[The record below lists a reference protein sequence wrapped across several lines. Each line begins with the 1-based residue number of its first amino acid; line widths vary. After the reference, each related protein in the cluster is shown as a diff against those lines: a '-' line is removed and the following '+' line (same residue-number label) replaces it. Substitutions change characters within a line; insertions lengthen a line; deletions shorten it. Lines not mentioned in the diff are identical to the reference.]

1 MAAQLPLYVCVCE
14 RVFKYIFMNTKI
26 PTAASGEWKGSVGA
40 TAMTAIRAFN
50 TWHHPQALL
59 PVLISIA
66 RSICMPGHVA
76 AAAADLARQ
85 FSSHYLCTNCAQLM
99 AIVVPGLEFGYS
111 FGFGPRSRTGRNI
124 NCILKYIHFNTIQYT
139 IDALCVAH

>member
-1 MAAQLPLYVCVCE
+1 
-14 RVFKYIFMNTKI
+14 
-26 PTAASGEWKGSVGA
+26 
-40 TAMTAIRAFN
+40 
-50 TWHHPQALL
+50 
-59 PVLISIA
+59 
-66 RSICMPGHVA
+66 MPGHVAA

-111 FGFGPRSRTGRNI
+111 FGFRPRSRTGRNI